1 MDSTYKYPIGALAN
15 LFPDMDE
22 NIFAGLVRSIR
33 EDGLREPILV
43 SRGEVVDGRHR
54 YRACLEAGVE
64 PRFERLPDDT
74 DPMSFVIARNILRRQ
89 LSPSQLAVIAYRLTV
104 LPLSDAGT
112 DGGCAILHKP
122 MTQRQAA
129 DLLGVSLRSLHH
141 ARTVLA
147 RDSTAAPELRQA
159 VERGAVTVSDA
170 AKIAKE
176 PPDVQNAA
184 LDQVVK
190 GASNNLARAAK
201 QIAAFKAH
209 RESSIPV
216 SRSADI
222 RVHPPV
228 FHRCAVADLH
238 KFVKAGSVDA
248 IITHPPL
255 TEWSIVMYSHLAD
268 FAVHALTGS
277 GCMVVM
283 VDGVLLPRIMDAI
296 RRPDLHWVC
305 ELDCQVHWPQ
315 RIWNS
320 QHRLTLYRRPLLV
333 FGKPRFRLSGSD
345 VIRPSSPGDPTGDT
359 GQLKGF
365 DAAMVSVA
373 RRFIQ
378 PGQVVCDPFLLG
390 RGGTAIEAITQ
401 GCRFIGADPSVS
413 AIERTNGILAKADL
427 AGGQDPGGSPHHC

>member
-1 MDSTYKYPIGALAN
+1 MDSTYKYHIGPLAN
-15 LFPDMDE
+15 VFPDMDE

-64 PRFERLPDDT
+64 PEFEYLPDDA
-74 DPMSFVIARNILRRQ
+74 DPMPFVIARNILRRH
-89 LSPSQLAVIAYRLTV
+89 LSASQLAVIAYRLTV
-104 LPLSDAGT
+104 LPTSDAGT

-159 VERGAVTVSDA
+159 VERGAVTVSSA

-176 PPDVQNAA
+176 PQDVQNAA

-201 QIAAFKAH
+201 QIAR
-209 RESSIPV
+209 RESNIPV
-216 SRSADI
+216 SGSADI

-255 TEWSIVMYSHLAD
+255 TEGSIVMYSHLAD

-345 VIRPSSPGDPTGDT
+345 VIRPSSPGDTTGDT

-365 DAAMVSVA
+365 DAAMASVV

-413 AIERTNGILAKADL
+413 AIERTNGILTKADL